1 MNNINNK
8 LELPGGNAMKT
19 TLMNNVKKATVT
31 AVLGTVLLVGA
42 ATADAADM
50 SRGADNFYT
59 SEKVNV

>member
-1 MNNINNK
+1 MSVTNNINNK

-31 AVLGTVLLVGA
+31 AVLGTALFVGT

-50 SRGADNFYT
+50 
-59 SEKVNV
+59 